1 MRVDKQLILVL
12 FVIAYVAGLTLAGL
26 VGGLG
31 GMVLYTVPVILSFLK
46 LPGFKFK
53 TSVVLGAFTLYVVAL
68 CHFLGSFAGGL
79 LGIHYLGLFMIKSA
93 LMENREE
100 S

>member
-1 MRVDKQLILVL
+1 VL
-12 FVIAYVAGLTLAGL
+12 FLVAYIAGLALAGFI
-26 VGGLG
+26 GGLG
-31 GMVLYTVPVILSFLK
+31 GIVLYTIPVILSFLK

-53 TSVVLGAFTLYVVAL
+53 TPVVLGAFSLYVVAL